1 MDDNKDAYVR
11 KLKAKID
18 EWNAEIDLLKARA
31 KLAEAESR
39 IKYQKQVEEL
49 KEHRDKAREK
59 ITDLQEAG
67 EGAWKDLRVGV
78 ELAFESMSQALK
90 SARKRFK

>member
-1 MDDNKDAYVR
+1 MDNNKDAYVQ

-18 EWNAEIDLLKARA
+18 ELNAEIDLLKARA
-31 KLAEAESR
+31 EQAEAESR
-39 IKYQKQVEEL
+39 IKYQKQMEEL
-49 KEHRDKAREK
+49 KEHRDKALEK
-59 ITDLQEAG
+59 INRLQVAG